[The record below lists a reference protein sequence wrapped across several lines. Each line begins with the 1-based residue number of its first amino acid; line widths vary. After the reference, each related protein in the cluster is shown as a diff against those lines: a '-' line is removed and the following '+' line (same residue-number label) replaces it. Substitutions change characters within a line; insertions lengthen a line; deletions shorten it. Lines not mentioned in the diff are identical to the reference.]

1 MPSGSSFTEVMTLT
15 PSCFH
20 RSISST
26 VIGNRPVLSAKKKTV
41 TGAMEACA
49 SKAGQESKLFACE
62 NPSEP
67 LATITIGALIVS
79 ETIALSNVFSFEK
92 SGLENPK
99 PRGMEI
105 FIFTFG
111 SNFAKCVSS
120 SFLLSTINCAFVYV
134 EAEEDFVLA
143 MCISVGDCAMGT
155 RCVKRPKLSSTTS
168 SLNQSSCLNN
178 LNCTLCPGKTYLD
191 NHSESKS
198 DPFLTYSP
206 PLMLESRVVCVLP
219 VVVFPFAFSLFI
231 FNCFESCDTD
241 ATSSSISKVIRRML
255 SSGHI
260 GSFESTVQL
269 KYSWLLLLLL
279 LLFEELL
286 LVFFFPSSF

>member
-120 SFLLSTINCAFVYV
+120 FFLLSTIMEEKKMLREIANDKITPKKTDRKVNNDLYENDGLDYDNDVFV
-134 EAEEDFVLA
+134 
-143 MCISVGDCAMGT
+143 
-155 RCVKRPKLSSTTS
+155 P
-168 SLNQSSCLNN
+168 
-178 LNCTLCPGKTYLD
+178 
-191 NHSESKS
+191 
-198 DPFLTYSP
+198 
-206 PLMLESRVVCVLP
+206 
-219 VVVFPFAFSLFI
+219 
-231 FNCFESCDTD
+231 CD
-241 ATSSSISKVIRRML
+241 I
-255 SSGHI
+255 
-260 GSFESTVQL
+260 
-269 KYSWLLLLLL
+269 
-279 LLFEELL
+279 
-286 LVFFFPSSF
+286 